1 MPPFSTLPTPQ
12 THTYTRL
19 CVTWCCFGAQFGGGV
34 DLSWRRGIFSQHHL
48 ARCVL
53 YCFCAACARMHPSF
67 PRARSLGMG
76 SLTTLGTSDSE
87 WHSRAANTGS
97 AARFC
102 LCSVCLRLNINE
114 CALVSFIHQTFSQR
128 RQIYV
133 NARLQLPKRTFKLCT
148 RRIDSERKW
157 D

>member
-1 MPPFSTLPTPQ
+1 MDIFSTSP
-12 THTYTRL
+12 RL
-19 CVTWCCFGAQFGGGV
+19 CFVA
-34 DLSWRRGIFSQHHL
+34 RRPCPHAL
-48 ARCVL
+48 RA
-53 YCFCAACARMHPSF
+53 PT

-128 RQIYV
+128 
-133 NARLQLPKRTFKLCT
+133 
-148 RRIDSERKW
+148 
-157 D
+157 